1 VILAAGLDS
10 RAYRLG
16 WPADTIVY
24 EIDMPAVL
32 EYGTA
37 TLDAHG
43 AQPTTRREVPVD
55 LRHDWPNTLRDSGFD
70 PNQPTAWP
78 AEGLLPFL
86 PGPAQEAMFAAID
99 GLSVPGS
106 PIAVEVFG
114 VEDDR
119 RQEVEERW
127 NELRATRERRGRD
140 ASFSPLD
147 LWYDNEGR
155 PRVCGVVHAPR
166 LGHSVRGQSRR
177 VKPAGSSRPRS
188 RPGAGLLQHFRHR

>member
-1 VILAAGLDS
+1 
-10 RAYRLG
+10 
-16 WPADTIVY
+16 
-24 EIDMPAVL
+24 ML

-55 LRHDWPNTLRDSGFD
+55 LRHDWPNALRDSGFD

-127 NELRATRERRGRD
+127 NELRATRERRGQD

-155 PRVCGVVHAPR
+155 PECAGWFTRHGWDTR
-166 LGHSVRGQSRR
+166 SVDSRDE
-177 VKPAGSSRPRS
+177 ST
-188 RPGAGLLQHFRHR
+188 RPGRHVRVPDQERGFFNTFVTAELPA